1 MKNYA
6 LLVRRAALDAMLS
19 GVGPHFP
26 EVSIKGAVYVLW
38 ENAGKPGHA
47 QEVNASQM
55 IHGLKESA
63 RVVRVPKKGGVLPCE
78 IPQGGVRGI
87 ADGSR
92 RVKLADHGDAYWVT
106 FALKTC
112 GHNVSSGRRHQLES
126 ASEQ

>member
-1 MKNYA
+1 MKR
-6 LLVRRAALDAMLS
+6 VALDATLS
-19 GVGPHFP
+19 GVGPHFL
-26 EVSIKGAVYVLW
+26 EASIKGAVHVPW
-38 ENAGKPGHA
+38 GNAGKPGHA

-55 IHGLKESA
+55 IHGLRESA

-78 IPQGGVRGI
+78 IRQGGVRGI

-92 RVKLADHGDAYWVT
+92 RVTLADHGDAYWVT

-112 GHNVSSGRRHQLES
+112 DHNVSSERRHQLES

>member
-1 MKNYA
+1 MKR
-6 LLVRRAALDAMLS
+6 VALDAMLR
-19 GVGPHFP
+19 GVGAHFL
-26 EVSIKGAVYVLW
+26 EASIKGAVHVPW
-38 ENAGKPGHA
+38 GNAGKPGHA

-55 IHGLKESA
+55 IHGLRESA

-78 IPQGGVRGI
+78 IRQGGVRGI

-92 RVKLADHGDAYWVT
+92 RVTDAYWVT

-112 GHNVSSGRRHQLES
+112 DHNVSSERRHQLES